1 MKKILLS
8 TTALATAALLSTG
21 AMAADEGLKLTLGGF
36 FSGVVLA
43 GGDGNADTREVSFDS
58 WNSEISFTAEGTA
71 SNGLT
76 YGFQV
81 QLEGASVSDQI
92 DEAYLYFSGG
102 FGRVEF
108 GTNDPVAAQMG
119 YVSPSPDVN
128 GILTVNSGDY
138 MFNAYTYNSD
148 GDAGKVNYF
157 TPRIGGFQLGLS
169 YSPDGTQDPKD
180 GAVAGGFEADNSPA
194 SYDGNNLVGLPA
206 GQQFTAGLNYSKE
219 FSGVTLG
226 LSGTYALL
234 ESEQSAVLVDL
245 ADPTSTIAL
254 DDQTSY
260 GFGANLGFAA
270 GAGTVTLGGSYL
282 AIDNFNFIKSDDVSA
297 YDVGVQYAQ
306 GAWTL
311 GAQSIW
317 WDQDSFDDT
326 IWGLSV
332 GGGYKVATG
341 LDLAVGYM
349 HWDNQGGGGGS
360 FTKEDA
366 DVFLLGSMLSF

>member
-43 GGDGNADTREVSFDS
+43 GGDGDADTREVSFDS

-76 YGFQV
+76 YGFQI
-81 QLEGASVSDQI
+81 QLEGASVDDQI

-102 FGRVEF
+102 FGRLEF

-119 YVSPSPDVN
+119 YVAPSPDVN

-138 MFNAYTYNSD
+138 MFNAFTYNSD

-180 GAVAGGFEADNSPA
+180 GAVAGGFERD
-194 SYDGNNLVGLPA
+194 DDFLGA

-226 LSGTYALL
+226 LSGTYAFL
-234 ESEQSAVLVDL
+234 ESE
-245 ADPTSTIAL
+245 TSSPFL

-282 AIDNFNFIKSDDVSA
+282 GIDNFAFIQNDDVSA

-306 GAWTL
+306 GAWSL

-317 WDQDSFDDT
+317 WDQDSFADT
-326 IWGLSV
+326 IWGVSV
-332 GGGYKVATG
+332 GGGYKIATG

-349 HWDNQGGGGGS
+349 HWDNQGGGGGTFNS
-360 FTKEDA
+360 EDA

>member
-8 TTALATAALLSTG
+8 TTALATAALLSTS
-21 AMAADEGLKLTLGGF
+21 ALAADEGLKLTLGGF

-43 GGDGNADTREVSFDS
+43 GGDGNANTREVSFDS

-81 QLEGASVSDQI
+81 QLEGASVGDQI
-92 DEAYLYFSGG
+92 DEAFLYFSGG
-102 FGRVEF
+102 FGRIEF

-119 YVSPSPDVN
+119 YVAPSPDAN

-138 MFNAYTYNSD
+138 MFNAFTYNSD

-157 TPRIGGFQLGLS
+157 TPRIAGFQLGLS
-169 YSPDGTQDPKD
+169 YSPDGTQDPAD
-180 GAVAGGFEADNSPA
+180 GAVAGGFEPDNN
-194 SYDGNNLVGLPA
+194 GA

-226 LSGTYALL
+226 LSGTYAFL
-234 ESEQSAVLVDL
+234 ESEISA
-245 ADPTSTIAL
+245 PFL

-260 GFGANLGFAA
+260 GFGANLGFGA
-270 GAGTVTLGGSYL
+270 GAGTITLGGSYL
-282 AIDNFNFIKSDDVSA
+282 GIDSFGFFKDNDVSA

-317 WDQDSFDDT
+317 WDEDAFPDT

-349 HWDNQGGGGGS
+349 HWDNQGGGGGA

>member
-8 TTALATAALLSTG
+8 TTALATAALLSTS
-21 AMAADEGLKLTLGGF
+21 ALAADEGLKLTLGGF

-43 GGDGNADTREVSFDS
+43 GGDGDADTREVSFDS
-58 WNSEISFTAEGTA
+58 WNSEISFNAEGTA

-76 YGFQV
+76 YGFQI
-81 QLEGASVSDQI
+81 QLEGASVDDQI
-92 DEAYLYFSGG
+92 DEAYLYFSGA

-138 MFNAYTYNSD
+138 MFNAFTYNSD

-180 GAVAGGFEADNSPA
+180 GAVAGGFESDVTTVAGPDGILGTAD
-194 SYDGNNLVGLPA
+194 DVVVGSVA

-219 FSGVTLG
+219 FSGVTVG
-226 LSGTYALL
+226 LSGTYAFL
-234 ESEQSAVLVDL
+234 ESEITDAGGL
-245 ADPTSTIAL
+245 A
-254 DDQTSY
+254 DDQTSW
-260 GFGANLGFAA
+260 GLGANLGFAA

-282 AIDNFNFIKSDDVSA
+282 AIDSFGFLKDNDVSA

-306 GAWTL
+306 GAWSL

-317 WDQDSFDDT
+317 WDEDSFPDT